1 MGRLLTVPV
10 GAVVVCLGLA
20 GCTGRSGPTFLTPT
34 SASPTTTTTTPLKS
48 VGLIP
53 APAFVTDRVVLSKHK
68 VRAGTAI
75 AGTLVVTNRSS
86 NPINLTKQC
95 EPDYV
100 IVIRNRAINQ
110 EPAFTTSCVS
120 QPLIL
125 HPGVNRFPISVTTTY
140 FACLQP
146 GGESTSPMPKC
157 MTNGPPPLPPGNYST
172 VLYGSGDLA
181 LPEPV
186 PVRVKLTK

>member
-1 MGRLLTVPV
+1 MPVLTKQRLREVKDSLRWADSYGT
-10 GAVVVCLGLA
+10 GGGGGGLPRA
-20 GCTGRSGPTFLTPT
+20 GGLHRQEWTHFPHPT

-140 FACLQP
+140 LHVFNQV
-146 GGESTSPMPKC
+146 ESQR
-157 MTNGPPPLPPGNYST
+157 
-172 VLYGSGDLA
+172 
-181 LPEPV
+181 
-186 PVRVKLTK
+186 VRCRNA